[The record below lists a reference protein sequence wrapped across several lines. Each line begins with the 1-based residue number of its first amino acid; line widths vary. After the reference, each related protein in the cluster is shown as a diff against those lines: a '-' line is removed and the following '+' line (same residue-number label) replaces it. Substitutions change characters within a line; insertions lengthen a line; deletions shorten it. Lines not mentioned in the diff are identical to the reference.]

1 MNNPTT
7 AVDMPKR
14 REQEITRLDYDEVAM
29 LLDYVEHGGEQMKGM
44 KKVYFEKNRIRNLAI
59 FTLLLG
65 TGIRVSECVGL
76 DLEDIDFRNGRIK
89 IMRKGGKE
97 DFVYFGDEVA
107 GALSDYINERKNM
120 ITREGPTAEY

>member
-1 MNNPTT
+1 MY
-7 AVDMPKR
+7 KR
-14 REQEITRLDYDEVAM
+14 Q
-29 LLDYVEHGGEQMKGM
+29 
-44 KKVYFEKNRIRNLAI
+44 RIRNLAI

-120 ITREGPTAEY
+120 ITREGHEHALFLSVQKRRMLSLIHI